1 MVLDP
6 TMLKQT
12 LCLLSAFALPPA
24 LAQVSMGKEDGAR
37 LLARCEPAV
46 RLLEVGTSA
55 DLTREE
61 YGDARAC
68 IGFVDG
74 FIWGHGWA
82 AWRQTS
88 PMYYC
93 PPEGFSASQGL
104 PAIVQYLRAHPD
116 RLDAD
121 AHVLTFSALSD
132 AYPCEPPPQGR

>member
-1 MVLDP
+1 MI
-6 TMLKQT
+6 KQT
-12 LCLLSAFALPPA
+12 LCLLSAFALLAA
-24 LAQVSMGKEDGAR
+24 LAQVSMGKEDGAQ
-37 LLARCEPAV
+37 LLARCEPAI

-61 YGDARAC
+61 YGDARSC

-93 PPEGFSASQGL
+93 PPEGFSAAQGL
-104 PAIVQYLRAHPD
+104 PAIVQYLRAHPE
-116 RLDAD
+116 RLDGE
-121 AHVLTFSALSD
+121 AHVLTFAALSN
-132 AYPCEPPPQGR
+132 AYPCEPALQSR